1 MQKEIRLTIAIPTYN
16 RCDLLHRTLES
27 VMTQWSDCIE
37 VIVSDNASTDG
48 TEAMMEEYSQEKKV
62 RYFRNPENLGM
73 DKNFLKC
80 LQLAR
85 GEYIHLLSDDDILL
99 PGAVAKI
106 LSLIE
111 SERPDYIN
119 LNSFT
124 YSTDLYNPNEKK
136 NPRINVKEDIVTN
149 DKKTYMELIGV
160 YITYISATIIR
171 KSDFLKIQKPERYFG
186 TYFLHAHLVLE
197 ILKLKAGRAKNGEW
211 INMVKSFNKNYLE
224 KTIAIVGKYTMVPDA
239 YISVTEAIKHAGIQ
253 NKIKAKIKLVDSE
266 EIEKYG
272 AKKMLDGVAGIVV
285 PGGFGNR
292 GIEGKIEAARYAREN
307 KVPYLGLCL
316 GMQIAVIEFA
326 RNVAKLKNAS
336 STEINEKTPYPV
348 IDVMEDQKNI
358 TSKGGTMRLGA
369 YECRIKKG
377 TKAFDAYGKEEIQE
391 RHRHRYEFNNKF
403 KQTLEKAGLVV
414 AGINPKRNL
423 VEIIEVKN
431 HPFYVGV
438 QFHPE
443 LKSRP
448 NRPHLLFVEFMKNV

>member
-48 TEAMMEEYSQEKKV
+48 TEAMMEAYSQEKKV

-111 SERPDYIN
+111 SERPNYIN

-136 NPRINVKEDIVTN
+136 NPRINVKEDIVTK

-197 ILKLKAGRAKNGEW
+197 ILK
-211 INMVKSFNKNYLE
+211 E
-224 KTIAIVGKYTMVPDA
+224 KTSKVVITRDA
-239 YISVTEAIKHAGIQ
+239 YIAAKNNNSGGFNLYEVWIKQYKNLLLSTAVRNGFDRKMMKNIYVNDVNGFIKDSILKYSVTDNAYEMSHRSILFRYTYMYPEVWIKTYKYALLPRFILK
-253 NKIKAKIKLVDSE
+253 KI
-266 EIEKYG
+266 
-272 AKKMLDGVAGIVV
+272 
-285 PGGFGNR
+285 
-292 GIEGKIEAARYAREN
+292 YAR
-307 KVPYLGLCL
+307 K
-316 GMQIAVIEFA
+316 
-326 RNVAKLKNAS
+326 R
-336 STEINEKTPYPV
+336 
-348 IDVMEDQKNI
+348 
-358 TSKGGTMRLGA
+358 
-369 YECRIKKG
+369 KKG
-377 TKAFDAYGKEEIQE
+377 
-391 RHRHRYEFNNKF
+391 
-403 KQTLEKAGLVV
+403 
-414 AGINPKRNL
+414 
-423 VEIIEVKN
+423 VK
-431 HPFYVGV
+431 
-438 QFHPE
+438 
-443 LKSRP
+443 
-448 NRPHLLFVEFMKNV
+448 

>member
-1 MQKEIRLTIAIPTYN
+1 MPSSMKRKIAMFCSLKDERYVIHNKDSNCLY
-16 RCDLLHRTLES
+16 
-27 VMTQWSDCIE
+27 E
-37 VIVSDNASTDG
+37 V
-48 TEAMMEEYSQEKKV
+48 
-62 RYFRNPENLGM
+62 PL
-73 DKNFLKC
+73 
-80 LQLAR
+80 
-85 GEYIHLLSDDDILL
+85 LLSEQKL
-99 PGAVAKI
+99 
-106 LSLIE
+106 
-111 SERPDYIN
+111 
-119 LNSFT
+119 
-124 YSTDLYNPNEKK
+124 
-136 NPRINVKEDIVTN
+136 
-149 DKKTYMELIGV
+149 DKV
-160 YITYISATIIR
+160 
-171 KSDFLKIQKPERYFG
+171 
-186 TYFLHAHLVLE
+186 VLE

-369 YECRIKKG
+369 YACRIKKG

-403 KQTLEKAGLVV
+403 KQTLEKAGLVI

-448 NRPHLLFVEFMKNV
+448 NRPHPLFVEFMKNV